1 MDSES
6 TTSDS
11 QSEAASPAA
20 RQPAALLRWP
30 VWLTLAGL
38 AVGIAAA
45 VAYLRYANYDPTPP
59 LTPELY
65 YAARDRWRAS
75 GPKDYDVEIAVA
87 GPQAATYRVQVRG
100 GLSEA
105 AWRNGHP
112 LKQRR
117 TFGTWSVDG
126 MFSTIAR
133 DIDALERRAAGKADI
148 NETELILRAEFDPQ
162 YSYPRIYKRIEW
174 GSRRGSTATTATW
187 EVVEFRVVKSG
198 GEE

>member
-1 MDSES
+1 METEP
-6 TTSDS
+6 TTAD
-11 QSEAASPAA
+11 A
-20 RQPAALLRWP
+20 RQPPAKQPLAPLRGFA
-30 VWLTLAGL
+30 VLALAGL
-38 AVGIAAA
+38 AAGIVAA

-100 GLSEA
+100 GLPEA

-133 DIDALERRAAGKADI
+133 DIDALERRAAGEAGI

-187 EVVEFRVVKSG
+187 EVVEFRVVKPG
-198 GEE
+198 GE